1 MGSVWVIERSLS
13 RISVNLCLT
22 PVWNQGGF
30 VGDSRVRLVESLCGS
45 VWVSLGLCVRSEGF
59 WTGLCESVGDPVWS

>member
-1 MGSVWVIERSLS
+1 MGSVWVIERSPS

-30 VGDSRVRLVESLCGS
+30 VGDSRVRLVESLGQCGS
-45 VWVSLGLCVRSEGF
+45 DRGLCVRFEGS
-59 WTGLCESVGDPVWS
+59 WAGSL